1 MPGAN
6 SNIAKTQ
13 EGEIEMKK
21 ALALLLVMGCALL
34 LRRNSIRDRLRPT
47 NYANAL
53 LAMPNFN
60 NSFN

>member
-1 MPGAN
+1 
-6 SNIAKTQ
+6 
-13 EGEIEMKK
+13 MKK